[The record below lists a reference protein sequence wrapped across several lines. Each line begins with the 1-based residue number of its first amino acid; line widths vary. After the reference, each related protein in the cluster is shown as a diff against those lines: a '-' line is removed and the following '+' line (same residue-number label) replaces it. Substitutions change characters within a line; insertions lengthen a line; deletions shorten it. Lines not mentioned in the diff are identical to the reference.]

1 MLVDLQQLIAHYGY
15 VAVALVVAIESVGVP
30 LPGETAL
37 VTAALYAGATHN
49 LNIAV
54 VIAAA
59 TLGAAIGGSAGFA
72 IGRRLGFPFL
82 VRHGGRIG
90 LDQGRIKL
98 GQYLFRRH
106 GGKVVFFGRFVA
118 LLRVLAAFLAGV
130 NCMPWPRFLLFNV
143 LGGAAWATVFG
154 LGAYLFGKEIERVA
168 GPVGLALLALGA
180 ALAVAALIY
189 VRRHEAAMVEEAE
202 RAMPGPLLPRAAA
215 TG

>member
-15 VAVALVVAIESVGVP
+15 VTVALVVAIESVGVP

-49 LNIAV
+49 LNIAL

-59 TLGAAIGGSAGFA
+59 TLGAAVGGAAGFA

-106 GGKVVFFGRFVA
+106 GGKVVF
-118 LLRVLAAFLAGV
+118 
-130 NCMPWPRFLLFNV
+130 
-143 LGGAAWATVFG
+143 LGGSWRCSG
-154 LGAYLFGKEIERVA
+154 CW
-168 GPVGLALLALGA
+168 
-180 ALAVAALIY
+180 
-189 VRRHEAAMVEEAE
+189 RRSWPA
-202 RAMPGPLLPRAAA
+202 
-215 TG
+215 

>member
-15 VAVALVVAIESVGVP
+15 VTVALVVVLESVGVP

-49 LNIAV
+49 LNIAL

-59 TLGAAIGGSAGFA
+59 TLGAAIGGTAVFA
-72 IGRRLGFPFL
+72 IGGRLGFLCL

-154 LGAYLFGKEIERVA
+154 LGTYLFGKEIERVA
-168 GPVGLALLALGA
+168 GPVGLALLALSSSGDGRA
-180 ALAVAALIY
+180 RPGMTLAVEG
-189 VRRHEAAMVEEAE
+189 VNSSVD
-202 RAMPGPLLPRAAA
+202 
-215 TG
+215 